1 MCRVRQPA
9 YFDNLESTRE
19 GSKTLAQ
26 CSIASSKSCHL
37 IIRMMLLF
45 CKRGKVNSLSRVQ
58 LFVTPWTLAY
68 QASQS
73 VGFSRQQY
81 WSGLPFPPPG
91 DLPDPGSN
99 LCLCISCISCIV
111 GSPLSCSS
119 CYTLYIFIFFIVWC
133 LSSLTGT

>member
-1 MCRVRQPA
+1 MIQQSHYWAYTLRKPEGKETRVPTCFFFFFFFFF
-9 YFDNLESTRE
+9 YKGFWNES
-19 GSKTLAQ
+19 
-26 CSIASSKSCHL
+26 
-37 IIRMMLLF
+37 
-45 CKRGKVNSLSRVQ
+45 VLSHVQ
-58 LFVTPWTLAY
+58 LFVISWTIAR
-68 QASQS
+68 QAPLSMK
-73 VGFSRQQY
+73 FSRQEY

-99 LCLCISCISCIV
+99 LCLCVSCISCIV